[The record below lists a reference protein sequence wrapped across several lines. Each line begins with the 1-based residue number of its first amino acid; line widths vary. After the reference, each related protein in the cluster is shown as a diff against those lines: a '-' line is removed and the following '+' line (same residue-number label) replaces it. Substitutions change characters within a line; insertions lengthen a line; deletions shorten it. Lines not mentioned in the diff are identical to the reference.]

1 MSNRKNDIRLLAI
14 DVGNTN
20 VHFAL
25 FSGKTVQKTFRIK
38 TPELNSRAIRQVARK
53 IPLKSVEAAV
63 IASVV
68 PSAGNFLKE
77 NLPKELNL
85 KTYLIGKD
93 LKAPVVNKYKKPGQV
108 GIDRLVNAVAAFH
121 RYPRS
126 LILVDFGTA
135 ITLDVVS
142 QKGEYLGGIIA
153 PGIEISLEALFHKT
167 ALLPKIRLKH
177 PGNIIGKDT
186 VESIRVGCS
195 VGIGGLC
202 DRLIQRVKTRFRP
215 KPLVIA
221 TGGYALFMK
230 RYCQCID
237 LIDPF
242 LTLKGIQISF
252 AKSFAKKFLT
262 K

>member
-1 MSNRKNDIRLLAI
+1 MKILAV
-14 DVGNTN
+14 DVGNTS

-25 FSGKTVQKTFRIK
+25 FSGKTIHKTFRIK
-38 TPELNSRAIRQVARK
+38 TPDLGLRALRRIARK
-53 IPLKSVEAAV
+53 IPLKNVEAAV

-68 PSAGNFLKE
+68 PSAGNFLKK
-77 NLPKELNL
+77 NLPKTVGL
-85 KTYLIGKD
+85 KSYLIGKD
-93 LKAPVVNKYKKPGQV
+93 LKAPIANKYKKPEQV

-121 RYPRS
+121 RYPRD
-126 LILVDFGTA
+126 LILIDFGTA

-142 QKGEYLGGIIA
+142 KKGEYLGGVIA
-153 PGIEISLEALFHKT
+153 PGIEMSLEALFHKT

-177 PGNIIGKDT
+177 PGNIMGKDT

-202 DRLIQRVKTRFRP
+202 DRLIQRIRAHYRS

-230 RYCQCID
+230 RYCQSID

-252 AKSFAKKFLT
+252 AKKFLT